1 MSVDYISAHKGG
13 IQMYSDTDG
22 LVGYGKSPEMVAYVL
37 TTKGMAS
44 EIYGGS
50 SMDFASENGFASDDG
65 ASLLLKKALELV

>member
-37 TTKGMAS
+37 ITKGMAS

-65 ASLLLKKALELV
+65 ASMLLKRALELV

>member
-1 MSVDYISAHKGG
+1 
-13 IQMYSDTDG
+13 MYSDTDG

-37 TTKGMAS
+37 ITKGMAS

-65 ASLLLKKALELV
+65 ASMLLKRALELV

>member
-1 MSVDYISAHKGG
+1 MSVSYLAAHNGG

-44 EIYGGS
+44 AIYGGS
-50 SMDFASENGFASDDG
+50 SMDYASENGFASDDG
-65 ASLLLKKALELV
+65 ASMLLKKALELV